1 MGFELASTSYNY
13 RVTAKTEFQTER
25 QVFIKQQM
33 HLIASRKASHTLMVK
48 MPHCPYI
55 WYTFIIMLMHEF

>member
-33 HLIASRKASHTLMVK
+33 HLIAFREASHTLMVK

-55 WYTFIIMLMHEF
+55 

>member
-1 MGFELASTSYNY
+1 MGFELSSTSYNY

-55 WYTFIIMLMHEF
+55 